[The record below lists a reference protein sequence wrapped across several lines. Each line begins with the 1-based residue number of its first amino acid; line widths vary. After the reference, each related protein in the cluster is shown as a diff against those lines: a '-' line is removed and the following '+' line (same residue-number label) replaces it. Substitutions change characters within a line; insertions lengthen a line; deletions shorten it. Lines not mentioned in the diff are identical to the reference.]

1 MKLESGGQ
9 RCAHCFQTLSNSVDS
24 YQLHQLGCQRRNES
38 LEIFDEE
45 SDEFLLNS
53 PCAPFPIDFVDHEN
67 VITQVTMAHKVP
79 EHAATRTASQEERR
93 LHCLLA
99 VERRLPPLPCT
110 PPLTKMFTEIVSV
123 GHVPTD
129 PPTPSGDLKF

>member
-1 MKLESGGQ
+1 LESGGQ

-45 SDEFLLNS
+45 SDEF
-53 PCAPFPIDFVDHEN
+53 HEN